1 MNKFTP
7 TMTLEETEAYAASP
21 NFVNEVATL
30 CGVEKEGERFNKSQL
45 LAVIKAAG
53 VLGCPAII
61 KHPAPIDY
69 DSDFFDKTF
78 DVLKRGFDKHGSQP
92 RHS

>member
-7 TMTLEETEAYAASP
+7 TMTLEETKVYVHHYFLA
-21 NFVNEVATL
+21 VVDRVATL

-45 LAVIKAAG
+45 LAVIKAVG
-53 VLGCPAII
+53 VLGYPVII

-69 DSDFFDKTF
+69 DSDFFDKAF
-78 DVLKRGFDKHGSQP
+78 DVLKKGF
-92 RHS
+92 